1 MDDQGNGRR
10 LFVHIG
16 GTVLGAHPTQQQETV
31 EKKSYLPVTF
41 YQAVFTTDCHY
52 SLLNFDRMND
62 TRDSRTEKLV
72 LFEQFIDQYY
82 PSIFAGVQKLT
93 GPAGQMAIEK
103 LTVEIFVDLWE
114 NGDELFAPLRKPA
127 FVYKILVRH
136 VAAFLKKNGYEE
148 QLQLLQDTLL
158 IDPTNLPGQ

>member
-1 MDDQGNGRR
+1 
-10 LFVHIG
+10 
-16 GTVLGAHPTQQQETV
+16 
-31 EKKSYLPVTF
+31 
-41 YQAVFTTDCHY
+41 
-52 SLLNFDRMND
+52 MND
-62 TRDSRTEKLV
+62 TRDPRTENLV

-114 NGDELFAPLRKPA
+114 NSDELFAPLREPA
-127 FVYKILVRH
+127 FVYKILVKH
-136 VAAFLKKNGYEE
+136 VVSYLKKNGFDQ
-148 QLQLLQDTLL
+148 QLQVLQHTLL

>member
-1 MDDQGNGRR
+1 
-10 LFVHIG
+10 
-16 GTVLGAHPTQQQETV
+16 
-31 EKKSYLPVTF
+31 LPVTF
-41 YQAVFTTDCHY
+41 YQAVFTTDYHY

-62 TRDSRTEKLV
+62 ARDSRTEKLV

-114 NGDELFAPLRKPA
+114 NSDELFAPLRKPA
-127 FVYKILVRH
+127 FVYKILVKH
-136 VAAFLKKNGYEE
+136 VVSFLKKQGFQE
-148 QLQLLQDTLL
+148 QLQLLQHTLL
-158 IDPTNLPGQ
+158 SDPEQFI

>member
-1 MDDQGNGRR
+1 MYDQGNR
-10 LFVHIG
+10 LGI
-16 GTVLGAHPTQQQETV
+16 HPTHKQETV

-41 YQAVFTTDCHY
+41 YQAVFTTNCHY
-52 SLLNFDRMND
+52 SFLNFDRMND

-93 GPAGQMAIEK
+93 GPAEQMAIEK

-114 NGDELFAPLRKPA
+114 NSDELFAPLRKPA
-127 FVYKILVRH
+127 FVYKILVKH
-136 VAAFLKKNGYEE
+136 VVSFLEKNGYEE
-148 QLQLLQDTLL
+148 QLRILQDTLL
-158 IDPTNLPGQ
+158 IDPTNLPGL

>member
-1 MDDQGNGRR
+1 LD
-10 LFVHIG
+10 
-16 GTVLGAHPTQQQETV
+16 
-31 EKKSYLPVTF
+31 LPVTF
-41 YQAVFTTDCHY
+41 CQAVFTTDYHY

-93 GPAGQMAIEK
+93 GPAEQMAIEK

-114 NGDELFAPLRKPA
+114 NSDELFAPLRKPA

-136 VAAFLKKNGYEE
+136 VVSFLTKNGNEE
-148 QLQLLQDTLL
+148 QLRLLQHTLF
-158 IDPTNLPGQ
+158 IDPTGLQDR